1 MRIGELARQAGV
13 DVQTVRYYERE
24 GLLEAPSRTGS
35 GYRAYGPEHL
45 ERLNFVR
52 HCRSLDM
59 PLAEVKR
66 LLELSGEKGISCDEV
81 NALVRAHLARVQAKR
96 KSLEDLE
103 RKLAVLNAQCESG
116 HRVADCGIL
125 EELIHAA
132 HGEACACHP
141 SGS

>member
-1 MRIGELARQAGV
+1 MRIGELAHKAGV

-24 GLLEAPSRTGS
+24 GLLEAPARTPS
-35 GYRAYGPEHL
+35 GYRAYGPDHL
-45 ERLNFVR
+45 ERLKFVR
-52 HCRSLDM
+52 QCRSLDM

-66 LLELSGEKGISCDEV
+66 LVQLSGEKTISCDEV
-81 NALVRAHLARVQAKR
+81 NGLVRAHLARVQAKR
-96 KSLEDLE
+96 KSLQELE
-103 RKLAVLNAQCESG
+103 SKLAALNAQCESG

-141 SGS
+141 AH